1 MRDVV
6 LAAVVCGGAVLCVPY
21 LRTVLADAVRT
32 GRWSPG
38 ISQEWLQVVVVPVA
52 CAAAATLVLWTLR
65 ADRPVLA
72 PLVAGTAV
80 LVVHV
85 ALARTFFLVA
95 DAVGLTPTLAP
106 AVLAALVAGWAG
118 WAGAPGRAWPPRVAG
133 LIVLTGLAVLAVVEH
148 VFAERL
154 DVAVKRQEIRATGLR
169 PLLVE
174 DPSWRL
180 DYVYVAPDGRSIS
193 VGYDNAAADNSLS
206 VELTPLDHAPE
217 RDLVPAQAE
226 RQLVLAGV
234 VRPVL
239 RRLGGRTSPRYLTRV
254 GSQWV
259 RLEFDHGEVNEEE
272 AARLVAGMRAVDPG
286 ELADRDAGAATWWR
300 AVRDAAGDD
309 EPTGRWLPGSRRRGR
324 VVG

>member
-6 LAAVVCGGAVLCVPY
+6 LTAVVCGGAVLCVPY
-21 LRTVLADAVRT
+21 LRTVLAEAVHT

-38 ISQEWLQVVVVPVA
+38 IDQEWLLAVVVPVS
-52 CAAAATLVLWTLR
+52 CGTAAALVLWAMRT
-65 ADRPVLA
+65 DRPVLA

-85 ALARTFFLVA
+85 ALARTLFLLA
-95 DAVGLTPTLAP
+95 GALGLTPGCALATF
-106 AVLAALVAGWAG
+106 AALVGGWAG
-118 WAGAPGRAWPPRVAG
+118 WAGASGRPWPPRVAG
-133 LIVLTGLAVLAVVEH
+133 LMVLAGLGVVAVVEH
-148 VFAERL
+148 VFADRL

-169 PLLVE
+169 PLLID
-174 DPSWRL
+174 DPAWRL

-206 VELTPLDHAPE
+206 VELTPLDHAPV
-217 RDLVPAQAE
+217 RDLVPAQSE
-226 RQLVLAGV
+226 RELVPAGA
-234 VRPVL
+234 VRPAL
-239 RRLGGRTSPRYLTRV
+239 RRLGGVSSPRYLTRV

-259 RLEFDHGEVNEEE
+259 RLEFDHGEVGAAE

-300 AVRDAAGDD
+300 AARAAAGDG
-309 EPTGRWLPGSRRRGR
+309 ESAGRWFPGLRRRGR

>member
-6 LAAVVCGGAVLCVPY
+6 STAVVCGGAVLCVPY
-21 LRTVLADAVRT
+21 LRTALADAVRA
-32 GRWSPG
+32 GGWSSA
-38 ISQEWLQVVVVPVA
+38 INQEWLRVVVAPVA
-52 CAAAATLVLWTLR
+52 CGAAAILVLWALR
-65 ADRPVLA
+65 ADRPLLA

-85 ALARTFFLVA
+85 TLARTFFLVA
-95 DAVGLTPTLAP
+95 GALGQAPTFALA
-106 AVLAALVAGWAG
+106 AFAALVGGWAG
-118 WAGAPGRAWPPRVAG
+118 WAGAPGRPWPPRVAG
-133 LIVLTGLAVLAVVEH
+133 LMVLAGLGVAAVVEH

-169 PLLVE
+169 PLLVD
-174 DPSWRL
+174 DPAWRL

-217 RDLVPAQAE
+217 HDLVPAQSE
-226 RQLVLAGV
+226 RELVLAGA
-234 VRPVL
+234 VRPAL
-239 RRLGGRTSPRYLTRV
+239 RRLGGVTSPRYLTRV

-259 RLEFDHGEVNEEE
+259 RLEFDHGEVGEQE
-272 AARLVAGMRAVDPG
+272 AARLVAGMRAVDAG
-286 ELADRDAGAATWWR
+286 ELADRDAVAATWWR
-300 AVRDAAGDD
+300 AVRGAIGER
-309 EPTGRWLPGSRRRGR
+309 EPIGRWLPGLRRRGR

>member
-6 LAAVVCGGAVLCVPY
+6 LAAAVCGGAVLCVPY
-21 LRTVLADAVRT
+21 LRTVLADAVHT

-38 ISQEWLQVVVVPVA
+38 IDPEWLQVVVVPVA
-52 CAAAATLVLWTLR
+52 CGSAAALVLWALR
-65 ADRPVLA
+65 TDRPVLA

-85 ALARTFFLVA
+85 ALARTFYLLA
-95 DAVGLTPTLAP
+95 DALALTPAFALATF
-106 AVLAALVAGWAG
+106 AALVGGWAG
-118 WAGAPGRAWPPRVAG
+118 WAGAPGRPWPPRVAG
-133 LIVLTGLAVLAVVEH
+133 LMVLAGLGVVAVVEH

-169 PLLVE
+169 PLLVD

-206 VELTPLDHAPE
+206 VELTPFDHAPE
-217 RDLVPAQAE
+217 RDLVPAQSE
-226 RQLVLAGV
+226 RTLVLAGA
-234 VRPVL
+234 VRPAL
-239 RRLGGRTSPRYLTRV
+239 RRLGGVTSPRYLTRV

-259 RLEFDHGEVNEEE
+259 RLEFDHGEVGEEE
-272 AARLVAGMRAVDPG
+272 AARLVAGMRAVDAG
-286 ELADRDAGAATWWR
+286 ELADRDAGAATWWQ
-300 AVRDAAGDD
+300 AVRGATGDR
-309 EPTGRWLPGSRRRGR
+309 ESTGRWFPGHRRRGR

>member
-6 LAAVVCGGAVLCVPY
+6 LAAMMCGGAVLCVPS
-21 LRTVLADAVRT
+21 LRTALADAVRT

-38 ISQEWLQVVVVPVA
+38 NNQEWLHVVAVPVA
-52 CAAAATLVLWTLR
+52 CGTAATLVLWALR
-65 ADRPVLA
+65 TDRPVLA

-85 ALARTFFLVA
+85 ALARTFFLLA
-95 DAVGLTPTLAP
+95 DALGLTPTFAL
-106 AVLAALVAGWAG
+106 AVLAALVGGWAG
-118 WAGAPGRAWPPRVAG
+118 WAGAPGRPWPTRVAG
-133 LIVLTGLAVLAVVEH
+133 LMVLAGLGVVAVVEH
-148 VFAERL
+148 VLAERL

-169 PLLVE
+169 PLLVD

-193 VGYDNAAADNSLS
+193 VGYDNSAADNSLS

-217 RDLVPAQAE
+217 RDLVPAQSE
-226 RQLVLAGV
+226 RQLVLAGA
-234 VRPVL
+234 VRPAL
-239 RRLGGRTSPRYLTRV
+239 RRLGGRSSPRYLTRV

-259 RLEFDHGEVNEEE
+259 RLEFDHGEVGEEE

-300 AVRDAAGDD
+300 AVRGAPAES
-309 EPTGRWLPGSRRRGR
+309 EPACRWLPGHRRRGR
-324 VVG
+324 VIG